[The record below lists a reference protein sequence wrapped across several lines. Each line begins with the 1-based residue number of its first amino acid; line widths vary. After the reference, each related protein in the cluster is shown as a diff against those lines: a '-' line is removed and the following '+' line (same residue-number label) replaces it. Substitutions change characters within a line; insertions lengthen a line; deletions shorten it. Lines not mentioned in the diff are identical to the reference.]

1 MKDKNTKV
9 PEIRFRGFTDA
20 WEQRELGED
29 IKFVGGATPFKE
41 NPEYWNGDIVWLSS
55 QEIKERFVTSGTYK
69 ITKKAVKD
77 NATKVIKAGTPL
89 IVTRSGI
96 LAKRFPISI
105 PTVDVAI
112 NQDIKALLYDDERIA
127 TDFLIAGL
135 QKNEGFILKHIVKT
149 GTTVQS
155 INLPDF
161 QKFLMAYP
169 MLPEQTAIGNFFR
182 TLDDTITLHKRKLDK
197 LKELKKA
204 YLQRMFPQAG
214 NDVPKVRFAGFTEPW
229 ASRKLGEV
237 AEIVR
242 GASPRPIQD
251 PKWFDEKSNV
261 GWLRISDVSVQDG
274 RVHYLEQHISKAGQ
288 KKTRVLTQPHL
299 LLSIAASVGKP
310 VINYVNTGVHDGFL
324 IFQNPNFEIEFMF
337 QWLKMFE
344 EQWLKYGQ
352 PGSQINLN
360 SDIVK
365 NQDISIPTKEEQ
377 KHIGNLFLNLDN
389 QVFVRQQ
396 KLDQLNQL
404 KRSYL
409 QRMFL

>member
-1 MKDKNTKV
+1 M
-9 PEIRFRGFTDA
+9 RFRGFTDA
-20 WEQRELGED
+20 WEQREVGEIVKKLKSYPLSRD
-29 IKFVGGATPFKE
+29 VETKE
-41 NPEYWNGDIVWLSS
+41 RTGYRYIHYGDIHKQIADLIVQDEDLPS
-55 QEIKERFVTSGTYK
+55 IKEGDYIPLNQGDLVLADVSEDYTGIAEPSIILHEPKTK
-69 ITKKAVKD
+69 I
-77 NATKVIKAGTPL
+77 
-89 IVTRSGI
+89 
-96 LAKRFPISI
+96 
-105 PTVDVAI
+105 
-112 NQDIKALLYDDERIA
+112 
-127 TDFLIAGL
+127 IAGL
-135 QKNEGFILKHIVKT
+135 HTIAIRPQSATSLYLYYLLHTERFKKFGSHVGTGLKVFGITFNNLSLFQIKT
-149 GTTVQS
+149 PS
-155 INLPDF
+155 F
-161 QKFLMAYP
+161 
-169 MLPEQTAIGNFFR
+169 PEQTAIGNFFR

-409 QRMFL
+409 